1 MGATSARER
10 AIADWLFGSGTPAT
24 WYLGL
29 STTSPADDGT
39 GFSEPVGFAYNRV
52 AIPNTAVSWAAA
64 ITASDGTT
72 RKENAAKFTF
82 PNPTGSWGSV
92 VAWGLFLAAS
102 GGTPEVHQL
111 LDAPITPK
119 NGNTPVEFDIGQL
132 WIIVD

>member
-10 AIADWLFGSGTPAT
+10 AILDWLFGSGTPAQ

-29 STTSPADDGT
+29 STTSPADDGS
-39 GFSEPVGFAYNRV
+39 GFSEPVGGAYARV
-52 AIPNTAVSWAAA
+52 LITNDSTRWDAA
-64 ITASDGTT
+64 ITAADGTT
-72 RKENAAKFTF
+72 RKQNKTKFTF

-92 VAWGLFLAAS
+92 VAWGLFLTAS

-111 LDAPITPK
+111 LDAPISPK

-132 WIIVD
+132 WIIAD